1 VRRNFLNP
9 FFAAFDYP
17 VPFTAIGRRSSS
29 NVPAQALAMLNN
41 PFVNQQTEIWAK
53 RVLAEKMGT
62 TDDRIN
68 QMYVM
73 AFGRPASAEELREGR
88 EFVQAQ
94 LAEYGA
100 GQQEKAW
107 ADFAHVLVNLKE
119 FIFIR

>member
-1 VRRNFLNP
+1 M
-9 FFAAFDYP
+9 
-17 VPFTAIGRRSSS
+17 
-29 NVPAQALAMLNN
+29 PAQALAMLNN

-53 RVLAEKMGT
+53 RVLAEKTGT